1 LAKVFG
7 YHLPVSPQEVQNFSF
22 ALTGE
27 HRNTIARGRLCMIL
41 HDIARIIVI
50 RL

>member
-1 LAKVFG
+1 L
-7 YHLPVSPQEVQNFSF
+7 F

-27 HRNTIARGRLCMIL
+27 HRTTIARGRPCMIL
-41 HDIARIIVI
+41 HDIARIIMF